1 MVSLDKVGASLTG
14 ARVSKTIGGASMTS
28 GGSVTAEAS
37 SSAVENPCQI
47 FDDEI
52 MSPIESLKFEYCC
65 DCHTFSLLTSSK
77 SENRSSVSVATD
89 NICTASS
96 SVA

>member
-1 MVSLDKVGASLTG
+1 MVSLDNGRASLTG
-14 ARVSKTIGGASMTS
+14 FGASKTIGGASMTT

-37 SSAVENPCQI
+37 SSAVKNPCQM
-47 FDDEI
+47 FDNEI
-52 MSPIESLKFEYCC
+52 ISLIQSLKFEYRCNR
-65 DCHTFSLLTSSK
+65 HTFALLTSSK
-77 SENRSSVSVATD
+77 SENWSSVSVATV